1 MPPRADYRRRVSF
14 YSMGLDMLRF
24 LPMELIGDLKTLKDK
39 AVVLGIFAVVFI
51 ILPGIAGIYLFKP
64 ELISSLDWV
73 KLVLLSAALT
83 APLVV
88 INSMAITV
96 FENRKK
102 EKKDTFFYDFIEGTL
117 FTGISIYIVII
128 IGYVFHFSLSN
139 MAVMLAATEVLII
152 FTIWNETRKK
162 RK

>member
-1 MPPRADYRRRVSF
+1 
-14 YSMGLDMLRF
+14 
-24 LPMELIGDLKTLKDK
+24 MELIGDLKTLKDK